1 MRIRPTKAE
10 EADAIP
16 VKEPE
21 FAFDFAL
28 RPRQVAKALGIS
40 NATLYR
46 WVASGMFP
54 KPHSLG
60 PSMSFW
66 RTSTVN
72 AWLDQQKPK

>member
-1 MRIRPTKAE
+1 MARPRKAE

-46 WVASGMFP
+46 WVASGIFP

-66 RTSTVN
+66 RTSVVN
-72 AWLDQQKPK
+72 DWLNQQKPK

>member
-1 MRIRPTKAE
+1 MARLRKAE

-54 KPHSLG
+54 KPYKLG

-72 AWLDQQKPK
+72 AWLDQQRSK

>member
-1 MRIRPTKAE
+1 MPRLRKAE

>member
-1 MRIRPTKAE
+1 MAQTRKAE

-16 VKEPE
+16 AKEPE

-72 AWLDQQKPK
+72 AWLDLQKPK

>member
-1 MRIRPTKAE
+1 MAQTRKAA
-10 EADAIP
+10 EADNVP

-21 FAFDFAL
+21 FAFNFAL

-54 KPHSLG
+54 KPHKLG
-60 PSMSFW
+60 LSMSFW

>member
-1 MRIRPTKAE
+1 MAQTRKAE

-54 KPHSLG
+54 KPHKLG
-60 PSMSFW
+60 LSMSFW

-72 AWLDQQKPK
+72 AWLDQQRSK

>member
-1 MRIRPTKAE
+1 MPRLRKAE

-54 KPHSLG
+54 KPHKLG
-60 PSMSFW
+60 LSMSFW

-72 AWLDQQKPK
+72 AWLDQQRSK

>member
-1 MRIRPTKAE
+1 MARLRTAE

-28 RPRQVAKALGIS
+28 RPRQVAKALGVS

-46 WVASGMFP
+46 WVASGIFP

-66 RTSTVN
+66 RTSVVN
-72 AWLDQQKPK
+72 DWLNQQKPK

>member
-1 MRIRPTKAE
+1 MARLRKAE

-46 WVASGMFP
+46 LVASGIFP

-66 RTSTVN
+66 RTSVVN
-72 AWLDQQKPK
+72 DWLNQQKPK

>member
-1 MRIRPTKAE
+1 MARLRKAE

-46 WVASGMFP
+46 WVANGMFP

>member
-1 MRIRPTKAE
+1 MARLRKAE

-46 WVASGMFP
+46 WVASGIFP

-66 RTSTVN
+66 RTSVVN
-72 AWLDQQKPK
+72 DWLNQ

>member
-1 MRIRPTKAE
+1 MARLRKAE

-72 AWLDQQKPK
+72 AWLDQQKTK

>member
-1 MRIRPTKAE
+1 MARLRKAE

>member
-1 MRIRPTKAE
+1 MARLRKAE

-54 KPHSLG
+54 KPHKLG
-60 PSMSFW
+60 LSMSFW

>member
-1 MRIRPTKAE
+1 MARPRKAE

-16 VKEPE
+16 VKEPD

-46 WVASGMFP
+46 WVASGIFP

-66 RTSTVN
+66 RTSVVN
-72 AWLDQQKPK
+72 DWLNQQKPK

>member
-1 MRIRPTKAE
+1 MAQTRKAA
-10 EADAIP
+10 EADNVP

-40 NATLYR
+40 NDTLYR
-46 WVASGMFP
+46 WVANGMFP
-54 KPHSLG
+54 KPHKLG

-72 AWLDQQKPK
+72 AWLDQQRSK